1 MSDVEVK
8 SYRYLRTAMVALL
21 LGLGAA
27 VMYHSLQAGAFL
39 ASVSAYYY
47 TPAQAIFVGA
57 LIALGAC
64 MIALKGTNEVEDV
77 FLNLGGMFAAV
88 VAIVP
93 TSRGSDYRT
102 AVRACEQAD
111 SPALEELDCPTVRT
125 LAEATKANVENS
137 TVALLFVGALAL
149 LAAILFYSL
158 KDRRTPGA
166 KFPRWAYAAALVVY
180 GGSAGAFAASRA
192 WFIDNAHYIAAV
204 GLLACIIVVA
214 VANALRRDQG
224 RQETLNAVPGALA
237 RSRDF
242 YAWFARIL
250 LGAAA
255 VGTLL
260 WLVDWISLFLL
271 EIVVAAF
278 FAVFWM
284 VQTIERWR
292 DEPGPDGSDPGDLP
306 ASKAQPSSPGS
317 RRPNHDQ
324 ADRTGGRA

>member
-1 MSDVEVK
+1 MSDIEVK

-27 VMYHSLQAGAFL
+27 VVYHTMQAGAVL

-64 MIALKGTNEVEDV
+64 MIALKGTNGVEDL
-77 FLNLGGMFAAV
+77 FLNLGGMFAVV

-93 TSRGSDYRT
+93 TSRGADYRT

-111 SPALEELDCPTVRT
+111 SPVLEDLDCPTVRA
-125 LAEATKANVENS
+125 LAEATEANVENS
-137 TVALLFVGALAL
+137 TVALLIVGALAL
-149 LAAILFYSL
+149 LTAVLFFAL

-166 KFPRWAYAAALVVY
+166 KFPWWAFVATLVVY
-180 GGSAGAFAASRA
+180 GVGAAAFTMSKER
-192 WFIDNAHYIAAV
+192 FIDNAHYVAAI
-204 GLLACIIVVA
+204 GLLVCIVVVA
-214 VANALRRDQG
+214 VANALRRDEG
-224 RQETLNAVPGALA
+224 RQETLNAVPGALL
-237 RSRDF
+237 RSRDA
-242 YAWFARIL
+242 YAWIARIM
-250 LGAAA
+250 LGGA
-255 VGTLL
+255 VVGVVL

-292 DEPGPDGSDPGDLP
+292 DEPPPAAGEREPVRPGEP
-306 ASKAQPSSPGS
+306 VPIG
-317 RRPNHDQ
+317 
-324 ADRTGGRA
+324 